1 MQQLIYNSIPCHVNN
16 LYQGPASDARGTARF
31 HLVSSLYYDKI
42 YACVFMESC
51 SVSLSALLRLGL
63 SGCVFGARLQEVSSP
78 AGGAARK
85 AALEPE
91 RHLLVK

>member
-1 MQQLIYNSIPCHVNN
+1 MP
-16 LYQGPASDARGTARF
+16 
-31 HLVSSLYYDKI
+31 
-42 YACVFMESC
+42 VFLWNRA
-51 SVSLSALLRLGL
+51 VLGL
-63 SGCVFGARLQEVSSP
+63 LGCVLGARLQEVSSP

>member
-1 MQQLIYNSIPCHVNN
+1 
-16 LYQGPASDARGTARF
+16 
-31 HLVSSLYYDKI
+31 
-42 YACVFMESC
+42 MESC

-91 RHLLVK
+91 RHLLVKYTKRKRPRCGLQKLDSKCEVKD